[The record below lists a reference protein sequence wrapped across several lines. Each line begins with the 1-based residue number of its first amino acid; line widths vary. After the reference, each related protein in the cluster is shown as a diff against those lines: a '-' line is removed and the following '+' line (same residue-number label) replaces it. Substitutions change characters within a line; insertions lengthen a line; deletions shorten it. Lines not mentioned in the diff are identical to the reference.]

1 MSSSISGVT
10 NRDEY
15 GKYSWEKTVVD
26 VNNIDES
33 FANARDLGYTRLNYA
48 RVTAVASIDKY
59 NTVDFYKIQ
68 VQSNGNLTI
77 SLRNTDSDNENVL
90 DLSEY
95 EEYLDNLKK
104 QLDPEGWQ
112 EEQDKKNEELEN
124 QNVLD
129 PLAPGMSLK
138 IYSTKNGRQVLIADS
153 TADRDSKEYQTLK
166 EIVTGEYKAAKGDYY
181 IEVGTTN
188 EIEDNSETH
197 PYALQV
203 IQGTDYK
210 HDYIMTQ
217 QLSEDSQ
224 NKKISTEPSE
234 TLNSTTGISAAYA
247 AQIQAQ
253 RYSVT
258 ATMLSNGYLNF
269 AQMTSGKTDPA
280 KALFSCLL

>member
-280 KALFSCLL
+280 KALFSSLL

>member
-153 TADRDSKEYQTLK
+153 MADRDSKEYQTLK

-280 KALFSCLL
+280 KALFSSLL

>member
-1 MSSSISGVT
+1 MSSGISGVT
-10 NRDEY
+10 NKDEY

-26 VNNIDES
+26 VNNVDES

-59 NTVDFYKIQ
+59 NAVDNYKIQ
-68 VQSNGNLTI
+68 VQSNGKLSI
-77 SLRNTDSDNENVL
+77 GLRNTDSKDENVL
-90 DLSEY
+90 DLSKY

-112 EEQDKKNEELEN
+112 AEQDKKLEELEN
-124 QNVLD
+124 QNVLE
-129 PLAPGMSLK
+129 PTAPGMSLK
-138 IYSTKNGRQVLIADS
+138 VYATKNGKQVLIADS

-166 EIVTGEYKAAKGDYY
+166 QIVTGEYKASPGEYY
-181 IEVGTTN
+181 IQVGTTEEITDRN
-188 EIEDNSETH
+188 ESH

-203 IQGTDYK
+203 LQGTTYK

-217 QLSEDSQ
+217 TLSEDSK
-224 NKKISTEPSE
+224 NKKITTKASE
-234 TLNSTTGISAAYA
+234 SANSTTGISAAYA

-269 AQMTSGKTDPA
+269 AQMTAGKSDPA
-280 KALFSCLL
+280 KTLFSTLL

>member
-10 NRDEY
+10 NKDEY

-26 VNNIDES
+26 VNNIDEN

-59 NTVDFYKIQ
+59 NSVDNYKIQ
-68 VQSNGNLTI
+68 VQSNGKLSI
-77 SLRNTDSDNENVL
+77 SLRNTDSKDENVL

-112 EEQDKKNEELEN
+112 AEQDKKMEELEN
-124 QNVLD
+124 QNILE
-129 PLAPGMSLK
+129 PTAPGMTLK
-138 IYSTKNGRQVLIADS
+138 IYASKNGKQVLIADS
-153 TADRDSKEYQTLK
+153 AADRDSKEYETLK
-166 EIVTGEYKAAKGDYY
+166 AIVTGEYKASKGDYY
-181 IEVGTTN
+181 IQVGTTN
-188 EIEDNSETH
+188 EIETKDENH

-203 IQGTDYK
+203 LQGKDYK
-210 HDYIMTQ
+210 HDYVMKQT
-217 QLSEDSQ
+217 LSQDSK
-224 NKKISTEPSE
+224 NKKISTKPSE
-234 TLNSTTGISAAYA
+234 TSNSTTGISAAYA

-269 AQMTSGKTDPA
+269 AQMTAGKSDPA
-280 KALFSCLL
+280 KTLFSTLL